1 MFSIVT
7 GFEMVKVHDPDTLF
21 AACAEAG
28 VPFMEATI
36 GMVWMDDGPYLRVE
50 TTRRVPK
57 TRQKASKGIPMD
69 TPEAR
74 RLRLERLVAAYAAI
88 PAAFDDSIEC
98 DYSPLD
104 D

>member
-7 GFEMVKVHDPDTLF
+7 CVEFVKVHDPDSLF
-21 AACAEAG
+21 AAAAEAG
-28 VPFMEATI
+28 VPFMETAM
-36 GMVWMDDGPYLRVE
+36 GMEFRDDGPYLRTE
-50 TTRRVPK
+50 ITRRIP
-57 TRQKASKGIPMD
+57 KASPGRFKGVPMD

-74 RLRLERLVAAYAAI
+74 EGRILNLACQYAAI